1 IAPINAPQTILT
13 INGGSRLP
21 FVVILAK
28 IYVAES
34 AEVTKNVATKIIERT
49 DSNVVNGN
57 CSSVTNNALVI
68 SSSTSWA
75 IFVPLFRSLYKA
87 VPPKVAIQ
95 IIARTGGTTTTPP
108 MNSRIVLPFKTRA
121 PNAPTNGDHAIAQGE
136 YNIAQSFNQVPPLYG
151 TTHKL

>member
-1 IAPINAPQTILT
+1 
-13 INGGSRLP
+13 LP

-75 IFVPLFRSLYKA
+75 IFVPLCKSLYKA

-95 IIARTGGTTTTPP
+95 IIARTGGTATTPP
-108 MNSRIVLPFKTRA
+108 MNSRIVLHFETRA
-121 PNAPTNGDHAIAQGE
+121 TNTPTNGDQAIAQAQ
-136 YNIAQSFNQVPPLYG
+136 YNIVQSFTQVPPLYG
-151 TTHKL
+151 SSIKL